1 MQANT
6 AHNSHANAWVRVV
19 VARSILIDGK
29 SRRVKLL
36 MSIKSAPG
44 GDKRRPAIIKYYSY
58 AVSTL
63 EPIRESSPIS
73 AA

>member
-44 GDKRRPAIIKYYSY
+44 GDKG
-58 AVSTL
+58 T
-63 EPIRESSPIS
+63 
-73 AA
+73 